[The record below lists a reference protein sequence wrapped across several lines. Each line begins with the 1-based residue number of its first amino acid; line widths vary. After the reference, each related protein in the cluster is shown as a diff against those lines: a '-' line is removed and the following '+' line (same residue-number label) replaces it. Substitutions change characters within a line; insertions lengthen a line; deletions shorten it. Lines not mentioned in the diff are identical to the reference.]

1 MHSTERLSRRH
12 THLELTG
19 QLLNGRHVVKV
30 DDAPRYVNQTQF
42 DALLLLTEAALLG
55 SGEGVSLDDLFSD
68 RDDLNGSRKYIQR
81 LRQELRNPELI
92 VSSAKRRYRLNVEAH
107 HIAIRKSFWQLG
119 PSSVP
124 VKLRDRLQRAYADRA
139 AVYPEVDSAQ
149 LCFCLFVVTPL
160 SSTAQFGLDTLPI
173 MPQQLP
179 SSTGQIVPLPTTAIS
194 ADNSNSALASCIIAC
209 PS

>member
-1 MHSTERLSRRH
+1 MHSTEPLSRRH

-19 QLLNGRHVVKV
+19 QLLNSRHKV
-30 DDAPRYVNQTQF
+30 NVGNAPRYINQTQF
-42 DALLLLTEAALLG
+42 DALLLLTEAALLE
-55 SGEGVSLDDLFSD
+55 SGEGVSLEYLFSD
-68 RDDLNGSRKYIQR
+68 RDDLNVSRKYIQR
-81 LRQELRNPELI
+81 LRQELGNPELI

-107 HIAIRKSFWQLG
+107 NVVIRQPFWQLG

-124 VKLRDRLQRAYADRA
+124 VQLRDRLQRAYANSA

-160 SSTAQFGLDTLPI
+160 SSTTQFGVDTLPI
-173 MPQQLP
+173 TPQQLP
-179 SSTGQIVPLPTTAIS
+179 SSTDQIVPLPPTAIS